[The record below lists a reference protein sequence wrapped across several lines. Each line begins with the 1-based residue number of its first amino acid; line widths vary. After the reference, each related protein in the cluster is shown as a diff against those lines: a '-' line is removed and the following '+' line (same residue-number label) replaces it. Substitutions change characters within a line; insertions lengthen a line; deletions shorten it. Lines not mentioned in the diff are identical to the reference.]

1 MKVNYK
7 MPPDPQHAVLK
18 KIYPWDEYD
27 ITLVMQWLFTQAAK
41 TGFTGTFED
50 FKQRYGA
57 YVDATDPQDMQDLIE
72 NYQGS
77 YHITPLVNI
86 EQILRTKNKILNEDI
101 IIDPIPDSIVGTNKV
116 YHGSYSVTPMAY
128 VDQLLRTGNKI
139 MEDDLVVEKIPTH
152 KTTNEAGGYTFTIG

>member
-27 ITLVMQWLFTQAAK
+27 ITLVMQWLYKQAAR

-57 YVDATDPQDMQDLIE
+57 YVEATDPQDIQDLIE

-86 EQILRTKNKILNEDI
+86 EQILRTKNKVLNEDI

-128 VDQLLRTGNKI
+128 VDQLLRTSNKI